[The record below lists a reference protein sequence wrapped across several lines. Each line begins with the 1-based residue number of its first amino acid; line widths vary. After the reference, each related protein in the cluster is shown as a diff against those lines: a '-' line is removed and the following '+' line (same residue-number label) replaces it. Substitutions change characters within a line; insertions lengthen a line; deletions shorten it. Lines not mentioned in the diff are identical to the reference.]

1 MASLLLVD
9 DDAALRAMVEDY
21 FSAGPHRLRS
31 APDAPTMDRLLTE
44 APADLVILDRGLP
57 GEDGISIAH
66 RLRAGSPVGIVM
78 LTGKAEIEA
87 RVEGLDTG
95 ADDYVTK
102 PFSLAELAARV
113 DAVLRRR
120 AADRMLPLGPLVIDL
135 KEWRVATATGTPL
148 DFSPTEVDLV
158 VAFASNPD
166 RPLTRDEL
174 LRLAPARDDPND
186 RSIDSRV
193 ARLRQKLADL
203 ALEGDP
209 IRTLRGYGY
218 VYTTRG

>member
-9 DDAALRAMVEDY
+9 DDAAVRAMVEDY
-21 FSAGPHRLRS
+21 FSSGPHVLRS
-31 APDAPTMDRLLTE
+31 AADARAMDRLLGE

-57 GEDGISIAH
+57 GEDGISVAR
-66 RLRAGSPVGIVM
+66 RLRTGPPVGIVM
-78 LTGKAEIEA
+78 LTGKGEVEA
-87 RVEGLDTG
+87 RVEGLDIG

-102 PFSLAELAARV
+102 PFSLSELAARV

-120 AADRMLPLGPLVIDL
+120 AAERMLPFGPLVVDR
-135 KEWRVATATGTPL
+135 KEWRVSLASGDRL
-148 DFSPTEVDLV
+148 DLSPTEVDLIA
-158 VAFASNPD
+158 AFASNPD

-174 LRLAPARDDPND
+174 LRLAPARDDTND

-193 ARLRQKLADL
+193 ARLRQKLVDL
-203 ALEGDP
+203 KLDGDP